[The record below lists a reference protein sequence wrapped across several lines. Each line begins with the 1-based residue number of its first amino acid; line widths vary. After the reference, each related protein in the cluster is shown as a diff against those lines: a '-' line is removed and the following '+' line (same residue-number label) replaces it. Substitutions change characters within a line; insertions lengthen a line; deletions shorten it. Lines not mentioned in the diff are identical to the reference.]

1 MRRRD
6 NLGATM
12 STGGPPDARK
22 PAAAGSINPYS
33 PPTVALDG
41 AGGGIAREG
50 GGFKSATPLANAIT
64 VVMAIEIVARLID
77 GGNARLTISVMN
89 SVIAGETVDR
99 ARLVGI
105 DQRTGALALLSLGTL
120 FVAGVLFCFFMPRAN
135 RNASAFGSLM
145 SNSPGWAAGWFF
157 VPVAGLW
164 KPYYAMKEI
173 WQGSD
178 PDPTVHA
185 MTVRAPARLALWWW
199 MFLIYSFSGWIVA
212 QSTKAVHS
220 PSDLI
225 TASWVRIVTSALT
238 IVAAGLAILVVRGG
252 ARRQDERQ
260 RRHPAGAP
268 LPAPVVRAGVAP

>member
-1 MRRRD
+1 
-6 NLGATM
+6 M

-22 PAAAGSINPYS
+22 PPAAGSINPYS

-41 AGGGIAREG
+41 AGGGSAGPG

-64 VVMAIEIVARLID
+64 VVMAVEIVARLID
-77 GGNARLTISVMN
+77 GANARLTVGVMN

-99 ARLVGI
+99 ARLVAI
-105 DQRTGALALLSLGTL
+105 DQRTQALTMLTLVTL
-120 FVAGVLFCFFMPRAN
+120 FVAGVLFCMFMPRAN

-145 SNSPGWAAGWFF
+145 RNSPGWAAGWFF

-185 MTVRAPARLALWWW
+185 MTVRAPALLALWWW
-199 MFLIYSFSGWIVA
+199 MFLIYSFSGWVVA
-212 QSTKAVHS
+212 QYTQAVHG
-220 PSDLI
+220 PADLI
-225 TASWVRIVTSALT
+225 TASWVRIVTSAET
-238 IVAAGLAILVVRGG
+238 IAAAVLAILVVRAV
-252 ARRQDERQ
+252 ARRQDDRQ

-268 LPAPVVRAGVAP
+268 LPAPIVTAGVAL